1 MQSNQSKLLI
11 AGIVAAQVG
20 ATQIETN
27 EAAIKAYQQDYKNVL
42 AQVRDRE
49 EG

>member
-20 ATQIETN
+20 ASAIETN
-27 EAAIKAYQQDYKNVL
+27 ENALTTYQQDYKNLL
-42 AQVRDRE
+42 A
-49 EG
+49 